1 MRALSATR
9 ELRFA
14 RCSTALLGLLD
25 GRAGVTRRNAGF
37 YGRMPVEDLGE

>member
-25 GRAGVTRRNAGF
+25 GRAGVTRNAGF